1 MLHAWDI
8 DEGGAPAP
16 SATVAM
22 SDETAWRLFFNALSP
37 DEAQS
42 SITLGGN
49 MDLARPILDVRAVL
63 V

>member
-1 MLHAWDI
+1 M
-8 DEGGAPAP
+8 PAP

-49 MDLARPILDVRAVL
+49 IDLALARY
-63 V
+63 